1 MKYRA
6 SSPARAAAARRSRRW
21 AGSAPQL
28 SSRPSAKWALPAT
41 DTEAAPFILWLA
53 TIQCIE
59 SKQDLA
65 SLAPKNCFI
74 PAKPVERIAGQ
85 IGEAQK
91 ATRGRW
97 RDQRILAQSGAHF
110 LFRL

>member
-1 MKYRA
+1 MGGLGTSIVVASVGQVGLAGYRH
-6 SSPARAAAARRSRRW
+6 
-21 AGSAPQL
+21 GSG
-28 SSRPSAKWALPAT
+28 ALYLV
-41 DTEAAPFILWLA
+41 FA